1 MLRFAPLLIALLF
14 SSAAAADSFSSVEER
29 MSAAE
34 FKAAG
39 LDKLSDAELR
49 ALNEWLRG
57 ERAPAPAASPAN
69 EDRRGL
75 YTPSYSSGD
84 KIISRIAGEFRG
96 WRGSKT
102 TFTLENGQVW
112 QSTDPSATFSVKLD
126 SPTVT
131 ISPGM
136 LDAWFLK
143 VDGYSS
149 TVRVRR
155 IK

>member
-1 MLRFAPLLIALLF
+1 
-14 SSAAAADSFSSVEER
+14 

-39 LDKLSDAELR
+39 LDKLSEAELK
-49 ALNEWLRG
+49 ALNDWLRG
-57 ERAPAPAASPAN
+57 ERSLTPAGAAAMM

-75 YTPSYSSGD
+75 SQPSYSSGD
-84 KIISRIAGEFRG
+84 KIVSRIAGEFRG
-96 WRGSKT
+96 WRGTKS

-112 QSTDPSATFSVKLD
+112 QSTDPSATFAVKLQ

-143 VDGYSS
+143 VEGYSS
-149 TVRVRR
+149 SVRVKR

>member
-1 MLRFAPLLIALLF
+1 MPRFALLLIAVLF
-14 SSAAAADSFSSVEER
+14 ASVASAESFSSVEER

-49 ALNEWLRG
+49 ALNDWLRG
-57 ERAPAPAASPAN
+57 ERALTPAAAPVA

-75 YTPSYSSGD
+75 YTPSYGTGD
-84 KIISRIAGEFRG
+84 KIVARIAGEFRG
-96 WRGSKT
+96 WKGTKT

-112 QSTDPSATFSVKLD
+112 QSTDPSATFAVKLD

-131 ISPGM
+131 ISPGV
-136 LDAWFLK
+136 LNAWFLK
-143 VDGYSS
+143 VEGYSS